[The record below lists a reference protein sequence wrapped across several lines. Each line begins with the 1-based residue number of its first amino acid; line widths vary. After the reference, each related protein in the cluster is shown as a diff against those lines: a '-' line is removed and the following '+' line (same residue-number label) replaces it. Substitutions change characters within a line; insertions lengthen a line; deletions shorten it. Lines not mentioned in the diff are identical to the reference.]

1 MTFAVNLA
9 HWDFNLPWTPQEAR
23 NFINRGGI
31 FVTLLLKLSQLID
44 WLTERVGKGA
54 FWLVLIMTIISAGNA
69 VVRFVFNYSSN
80 GLLEIQWYLFAAIFL
95 LCSPYTLQKNEHVRI
110 DVLSGKLSPRGLA
123 VIDIIGSLFFLLPMV
138 VMVLYL
144 SLPLIV
150 ESIKINEMSANAG
163 GLIRWPVKILL
174 PIGFSLLALQ
184 GVSEL
189 IKRIAFLAGRIDD
202 PNQKDK
208 GPSAEEEL
216 AAAIAAAKAKEA
228 K

>member
-1 MTFAVNLA
+1 M
-9 HWDFNLPWTPQEAR
+9 
-23 NFINRGGI
+23 
-31 FVTLLLKLSQLID
+31 TLLLKLSQLID
-44 WLTERVGKGA
+44 WLNERVGKGA
-54 FWLVLIMTIISAGNA
+54 FWLVLIMAVISAGNA
-69 VVRFVFNYSSN
+69 SYRFVFNDSSN
-80 GLLEIQWYLFAAIFL
+80 GMLEIQWYLFAAVFL

-123 VIDIIGSLFFLLPMV
+123 VIDIIGTLFFLLPMV
-138 VMVLYL
+138 VLVLYL
-144 SLPLIV
+144 SVPLV
-150 ESIKINEMSANAG
+150 AESYKINEYSANAG

-174 PIGFSLLALQ
+174 PIGFTLLALQ

-189 IKRIAFLAGRIDD
+189 IKRVAFLMALIGD
-202 PNQKDK
+202 PNSKEK